1 MAKINFFYQK
11 HVVEHL
17 VIGLNDNG
25 LFVSIPS
32 ENTDECYEVQCEE
45 SATRIEV
52 KSCQCLGF
60 KRHNHCKHTIIVQQ
74 WWDACYKPVVA
85 PIEVVEPVVEETT
98 ITEVE
103 RKSWYIVNHTHQ
115 VWQQDGA
122 WMCAEGAEFVEM
134 VMKHLGLEQPA
145 EDAPVERAQVWDKD
159 ICAMIYLDNREIVDK
174 AAHEAAIKAQND
186 RYALNGA
193 QQSAGLLSILP
204 SRRKAS

>member
-60 KRHNHCKHTIIVQQ
+60 KRHNHCKHCEIVQN

-85 PIEVVEPVVEETT
+85 PVEETA
-98 ITEVE
+98 IFEVE
-103 RKSWYIVNHTHQ
+103 RKSFYIVGHKHQ
-115 VWQQDGA
+115 VWCQDGT

-159 ICAMIYLDNREIVDK
+159 LCCLIYADNREIVDK
-174 AAHEAAIKAQND
+174 ATHEAAIKKQND